1 MKLNFLLFI
10 NFFNILLLI
19 HANQSFYFGIINHPT
34 QWYFHC
40 PQNHTKILDPPLN
53 EQPLISYECPH
64 RSSTMEILPLEIDFT
79 FLCRL
84 QSRLIWI
91 IIDLYQYNTFLW
103 LINRNNID
111 IKIELNNQIEI
122 KNSTI
127 ESKNY
132 TNRLILIDAFYIP
145 FESIDLLLNKQVE
158 INIQIKNLN
167 QLNQCQFFIKDTYL
181 WKTFMN
187 NHCNSIQSKTLFIQY
202 AKCDFHLNK
211 TIPTDTNLLE
221 KHTFQTVTINN
232 IPDFN
237 ANLSV
242 NKEKLTTTTTTAQ
255 LDNIEQNKSLILTT
269 NSMPYNNHYLLIEEN
284 YRQILTLL
292 THSTINS
299 KLLKLI
305 CIFLIIILILLI
317 ILFLYMYYYHY
328 YLRLELSTLSIRK
341 SSSLL

>member
-211 TIPTDTNLLE
+211 TLPTDTNLHE
-221 KHTFQTVTINN
+221 KHTFQTVTISN

-237 ANLSV
+237 TNLSV
-242 NKEKLTTTTTTAQ
+242 NKEKLTTTTIKTAQ
-255 LDNIEQNKSLILTT
+255 LDNIEQNKSLISTT
-269 NSMPYNNHYLLIEEN
+269 NSMPYKQNL
-284 YRQILTLL
+284 
-292 THSTINS
+292 
-299 KLLKLI
+299 
-305 CIFLIIILILLI
+305 
-317 ILFLYMYYYHY
+317 
-328 YLRLELSTLSIRK
+328 
-341 SSSLL
+341 